1 LTPFSYEVRNEMV
14 TIFYGERLSSAM
26 GGGCGSRGT
35 EGHMNTEET
44 QAQANNQWEI
54 AEERRV
60 EAEGERER
68 FERSRQDAEKQRY
81 VMENRRQVTEKE
93 REIGERLR
101 DTERIGERLAAEYS
115 TSSLLAQIESFEE
128 QIPQF
133 SSRLESIEA
142 LFKAM
147 QEQLSLLITDK
158 EKVGQES

>member
-1 LTPFSYEVRNEMV
+1 
-14 TIFYGERLSSAM
+14 
-26 GGGCGSRGT
+26 
-35 EGHMNTEET
+35 
-44 QAQANNQWEI
+44 
-54 AEERRV
+54 V
-60 EAEGERER
+60 EAERERER
-68 FERSRQDAEKQRY
+68 FERSRQDAEKQRN

-128 QIPQF
+128 QISQF

-147 QEQLSLLITDK
+147 QEQLSQPITDK